1 MKIPGYSDSHLTYCL
16 NIHPGETWDENVAA
30 IRQHSTKVRDLVSV
44 CEPFGLGL
52 RISRRAVE
60 ALADPSRMQAL
71 RELLTDSGM
80 YAFSINGFPYGAF
93 HGTVVKADVY
103 RPDWRQPERLDYTCR
118 LGEVLAGVL
127 PEGMTGSISTLPVS
141 YREWMKGEG
150 DWQAAVENL
159 SACAVALHALRDRT
173 GREIHIGLEPEPDC
187 ALETTADMVEFFER
201 RLLPVG
207 ARWLKDRKGLSMAD
221 AEAILRRHIGVCFDT
236 CHLSVQFEKLE
247 QSMAT
252 LFSKGIR
259 ISKIQI
265 SAALRTKIGVD
276 SARRLGAF
284 VDPVY
289 LHQVK
294 CLDVS
299 GRKTGY
305 RDMTR
310 EFLAGW
316 TDSPDAGECRIHFHV
331 PLYVSEYDGIA
342 STAGD
347 ITPSFFRAAVKAGV
361 QHFEIETYTFN
372 VLPPALRQ
380 QAVEQSIAGEYSWV
394 LAQFRSAP

>member
-1 MKIPGYSDSHLTYCL
+1 MKISGYPDAHLTYCL

-30 IRQHSTKVRDLVSV
+30 IRQYAFKVRDLISPRQ
-44 CEPFGLGL
+44 PFGLGL
-52 RISRRAVE
+52 RISRKAVE
-60 ALADPSRMQAL
+60 VLAGAERLQEL
-71 RELLTDSGM
+71 RKLLADSGM
-80 YAFSINGFPYGAF
+80 YAFTINGFPYGAF

-103 RPDWRQPERLDYTCR
+103 RPDWRQSERLDYTCR
-118 LGEVLAGVL
+118 LGEVLAAVL

-150 DWQAAVENL
+150 DWQAAIENL
-159 SACAVALHALRDRT
+159 AACASVLHDLRDTT
-173 GREIHIGLEPEPDC
+173 GSEIHIGLEPEPDC
-187 ALETTADMVEFFER
+187 VLETTADVVEFFER
-201 RLLPVG
+201 RLLPGGV
-207 ARWLKDRKGLSMAD
+207 RWLKDRKGFSVAD
-221 AEAILRRHIGVCFDT
+221 AEAVLRRHIGICFDT

-247 QSMAT
+247 QSLAG
-252 LFSKGIR
+252 LVSKGIR

-265 SAALRTKIGVD
+265 SAALQTKIGLD

-294 CLDVS
+294 CLDAS
-299 GRKTGY
+299 GRKISHP
-305 RDMTR
+305 DMTR

-316 TDSPDAGECRIHFHV
+316 TDADSRGECRIHFHV
-331 PLYVSEYDGIA
+331 PLYVSGYDGIA

-394 LAQFRSAP
+394 LAQFKSAP